1 MAIEIVDF
9 PMKIAWWFSIA
20 MLVYQRVFLSIHSP
34 CPWNPQV
41 SSGLMS
47 PFCLG
52 RPPSTRSVA
61 WGGSFSW
68 FFFKVGT
75 VGIFISHKM
84 GVQSMGYEDWYMGY
98 SYPISAKYGFSLEF
112 KTIMKQW
119 VCKTLAKLRVLR
131 YPSSNPRRTS
141 HRPWI
146 QEPQAMVSSRA
157 VCLLFE
163 IGLVHPRVCC
173 WSKWLTVQSTT
184 ICSVQNHFQIH
195 IAVHFFPLKSSSSN
209 PNVHFSN
216 PSFCWF
222 NPHFR
227 YLNHLQPVKP
237 PFFILK
243 PTIFHTSTVLNP
255 PFFPWF
261 NRRMSAGF
269 FRRAPARNPA
279 SPPSQPSAGPRK
291 WRLRCR
297 CWPRSREVWWWVPS
311 GELT

>member
-1 MAIEIVDF
+1 MPLKFQVPFSTNVRSPKFHLDSWVHS
-9 PMKIAWWFSIA
+9 AWAGHPAHVPSPGLDLF
-20 MLVYQRVFLSIHSP
+20 RGFFL
-34 CPWNPQV
+34 
-41 SSGLMS
+41 
-47 PFCLG
+47 
-52 RPPSTRSVA
+52 
-61 WGGSFSW
+61 
-68 FFFKVGT
+68 KVGT

-261 NRRMSAGF
+261 NRPLNERWLCG
-269 FRRAPARNPA
+269 RAPARNPA

-297 CWPRSREVWWWVPS
+297 CWPRKGRFDDGQAQQLKRHVWFCKMVYYLW
-311 GELT
+311 